1 MKPVL
6 IILSDL
12 WGKEKSDWIQFYTR
26 HLSAIYEISFYDS
39 CTLAGV
45 DKSVYQENRLHEQ
58 FVNGGIS
65 KAVENLINEEHK
77 IVDVLAFSVGGVIAW
92 KTALKKE
99 CVRDIF
105 ALSST
110 RLRVEV
116 EKPDCYIRL
125 FYGEKDRYQPR
136 SNWFERLEIKNNI
149 IPNALHEMYRDK
161 SVAEIICKEISA
173 YRKGAMTKLD

>member
-12 WGKEKSDWIQFYTR
+12 WGKEKSDWIQFYTS
-26 HLSAIYEISFYDS
+26 HLSSIYEISFYDS

-45 DKSVYQENRLHEQ
+45 DKSVYQENKLHEQ

-65 KAVENLINEEHK
+65 KAVENLINEGHK
-77 IVDVLAFSVGGVIAW
+77 IIDVLAFSVGGVIAW
-92 KTALKKE
+92 KAALKGE
-99 CVRDIF
+99 CVRAIF

-110 RLRVEV
+110 RLREEI
-116 EKPDCYIRL
+116 EKPHCYIRL
-125 FYGEKDRYQPR
+125 FYGEKDKYQPR
-136 SNWFERLEIKNNI
+136 SDWFERLEIKKNV

-161 SVAEIICKEISA
+161 SVAESICREISA
-173 YRKGAMTKLD
+173 YRKDRITTPD